1 MLKSEAFP
9 VVFFMLSFYV
19 FAIALLYVLSRAWQK
34 ALSTR
39 TYTDRTSA
47 PSSDR
52 SNYAHHVS
60 ALPCRTPNDTTN
72 LSSRRCN

>member
-1 MLKSEAFP
+1 MLNSEAFP
-9 VVFFMLSFYV
+9 VVFFMLSFFV

-47 PSSDR
+47 PLPDR

-60 ALPCRTPNDTTN
+60 ALPCRTPNETTN
-72 LSSRRCN
+72 LSSRQRN